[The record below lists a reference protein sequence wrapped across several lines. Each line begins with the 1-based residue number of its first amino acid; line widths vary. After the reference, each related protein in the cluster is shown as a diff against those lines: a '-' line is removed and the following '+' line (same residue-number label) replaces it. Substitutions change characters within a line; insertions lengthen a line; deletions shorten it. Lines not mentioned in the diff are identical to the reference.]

1 MRFSAF
7 MGLCLILLLA
17 WAMGFLVFHVASVLI
32 HLLLFFAVV
41 ALALH
46 FLWDGKKND
55 LSRPRGE

>member
-7 MGLCLILLLA
+7 MGLFLILLLA